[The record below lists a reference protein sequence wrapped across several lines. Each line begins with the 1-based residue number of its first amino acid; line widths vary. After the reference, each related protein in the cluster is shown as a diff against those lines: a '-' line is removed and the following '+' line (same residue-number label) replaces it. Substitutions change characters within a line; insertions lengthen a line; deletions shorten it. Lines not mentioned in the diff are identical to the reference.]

1 MVVVSE
7 GCWFDFSISVC
18 MVDYFFIVFF
28 YLIIVGDKFCLYSF
42 ISRNYFLNFEFILDV
57 VLCYLVGFL

>member
-28 YLIIVGDKFCLYSF
+28 YLIIVGNKFCLYSF
-42 ISRNYFLNFEFILDV
+42 ISSNYF
-57 VLCYLVGFL
+57 